1 VILRDPE
8 LSVRRDFGRFS
19 DTGSRKGG
27 FKRFSN
33 SVIVEDEVLRD
44 FRTQYLVE
52 DEILRDFSNQVY
64 KKQITQI
71 LPQANNSSH

>member
-1 VILRDPE
+1 MNVLDILK
-8 LSVRRDFGRFS
+8 LSRRGFERS
-19 DTGSRKGG
+19 SNSASKKGG